1 MMYVYDNL
9 KRKWKERQQ
18 TELTGAN
25 ITTSVAIEN
34 NSQRKIQMGMLPIA
48 VTQQETNDIMSRDL
62 HDTQKYKESLT
73 QNLERMNKEIQKIV
87 AKMNFNERKLEN
99 IELSIADMKKTHH
112 VNKC

>member
-18 TELTGAN
+18 TEVTGSN
-25 ITTSVAIEN
+25 IILSVADSEN
-34 NSQRKIQMGMLPIA
+34 
-48 VTQQETNDIMSRDL
+48 
-62 HDTQKYKESLT
+62 YKESLT
-73 QNLERMNKEIQKIV
+73 QNFERVNKEIQNIV
-87 AKMNFNERKLEN
+87 AKMNVNERKLEN

>member
-1 MMYVYDNL
+1 MYENL

-34 NSQRKIQMGMLPIA
+34 NAETKIQMGMLPIV
-48 VTQQETNDIMSRDL
+48 VTQQEMNDIMSRHL
-62 HDTQKYKESLT
+62 HDTEKYKESMT
-73 QNLERMNKEIQKIV
+73 QNFERMHKEIQKIV

-112 VNKC
+112 VNK